1 MINDMSVLEST
12 LTKEKVL
19 EENKRVHKLEDK
31 FYLDRH
37 PEQIN
42 FYQSRILRKTVDQV
56 CSLMNSTG
64 GNILE
69 LGCGTGYLYLEF
81 LKRGYKL
88 TGVDLSAE
96 MINVLEDRI
105 TKDCRKRSRLVVSDV
120 ETFADTDN
128 KKYSAIILSALL
140 HHLYDFESVVKIY
153 CDRLITGGIFLIFFE
168 PLKQGIKSS
177 IRYAIHKTLANIYE
191 DFYRRKMVRCGVS
204 LLEEEYH
211 GSDYQRRF
219 GGIDPYKLSDLFIEE
234 GFKILEESM
243 AIRASDIDIVWING
257 YGWPVYEG
265 GPMFY
270 GSLVGFD
277 KVLEWLRKMEGELG
291 PEFKPSPY
299 LEQVVEKNINIFT

>member
-1 MINDMSVLEST
+1 MTILEST
-12 LTKEKVL
+12 IIKEKVI
-19 EENKRVHKLEDK
+19 EENKRIHALEDK

-37 PEQIN
+37 PEQTN

-153 CDRLITGGIFLIFFE
+153 CDRLIPGGIFLIFFE

-177 IRYAIHKTLANIYE
+177 IRYAIHKTLANIDE

-211 GSDYQRRF
+211 DSDYQRRF
-219 GGIDPYKLSDLFIEE
+219 GGIDPYKLAGLFTEE
-234 GFKILEESM
+234 GFKIIEIKKYC
-243 AIRASDIDIVWING
+243 ARR
-257 YGWPVYEG
+257 YGLSS
-265 GPMFY
+265 F
-270 GSLVGFD
+270 LANCLF
-277 KVLEWLRKMEGELG
+277 KTQNTFNLLARK
-291 PEFKPSPY
+291 
-299 LEQVVEKNINIFT
+299 